1 MSPRPAA
8 KTPRT
13 AVKKA
18 SAKPPKGSVAAED
31 VRMQAKADRVT
42 KYMTA
47 ARARQQELERG
58 GMFF

>member
-1 MSPRPAA
+1 MSPRPAV
-8 KTPRT
+8 KGPRT

-18 SAKPPKGSVAAED
+18 AGKPAKGSVAAED
-31 VRMQAKADRVT
+31 VRMQAKADRVS
-42 KYMTA
+42 KYMSA